1 MILSTIKILRKL
13 NVIKIEILVTI
24 VELTMK
30 NRQTISAQ
38 KKNLKKYP
46 LSVKHLTIMSTTYQI
61 NNKNV
66 SILIGM
72 SMNIG
77 NK

>member
-1 MILSTIKILRKL
+1 MILRTIKIFRKL
-13 NVIKIEILVTI
+13 NVIHIEILVTI

-30 NRQTISAQ
+30 NKQTISAQ

-46 LSVKHLTIMSTTYQI
+46 LSVKHLTIMSSTYQI
-61 NNKNV
+61 SSKNV
-66 SILIGM
+66 NILIGM

>member
-1 MILSTIKILRKL
+1 MILSTIKIFRKL
-13 NVIKIEILVTI
+13 NVIHIEILVTI

-30 NRQTISAQ
+30 NKQTISAQ

-46 LSVKHLTIMSTTYQI
+46 LSVKHLTIMSSTYQI
-61 NNKNV
+61 SSKNV
-66 SILIGM
+66 NILIGM